1 MVGYA
6 TSNIEL
12 GYDYN
17 WSGTIPDFIA
27 NDPLVVAVWYDDE
40 GERPEWTKY
49 IFGSKDEA

>member
-27 NDPLVVAVWYDDE
+27 NDPLVVTVWYDDDP

-49 IFGSKDEA
+49 IFDPKDE